1 MRTRYLCLIVAP
13 LFSLLAACGTNGS
26 TPNLTSAQSQT
37 PAVAPVNS
45 QSANSAISAIG
56 NTSVSLPEDVVS
68 RNDALRKKADQYV
81 HDMNNKPAK
90 YVQKVKVAELYRD
103 TITKKDVTGG
113 TTENSVSGS
122 AKAGVD
128 KIVTAEAEA
137 AAENKST
144 ENYTV
149 TQTDSERLT
158 KAIKSLV
165 SQNKILLD
173 VEYEFANREKISKLT
188 AIVDQFKEFGVDL
201 TTNDQVLK
209 AKTKVSENAA
219 LPVVQRIYE
228 SNGSYAIISDNW
240 TVDAT
245 NELKLSRLH
254 PISLLIPSSP
264 ITIIMTLPATIDD
277 GFKASLSSSK
287 GSTLSLTVFGVVTVP
302 RSADNK
308 VASVYIE
315 PYGIY

>member
-1 MRTRYLCLIVAP
+1 MRTRYLCIIVAAM
-13 LFSLLAACGTNGS
+13 FSLLPACGKNS
-26 TPNLTSAQSQT
+26 SSPSLAPAQPQT
-37 PAVAPVNS
+37 PPVSTANS
-45 QSANSAISAIG
+45 QSGISAISALG
-56 NTSVSLPEDVVS
+56 TSSASLPEDIAAKT
-68 RNDALRKKADQYV
+68 DALRRKAERYA
-81 HDMNNKPAK
+81 HDMDNKPAK
-90 YVQKVKVAELYRD
+90 YVQKVKVAELYSYI
-103 TITKKDVTGG
+103 ITKKDVTGG
-113 TTENSVSGS
+113 TTENAVSGN
-122 AKAGVD
+122 AKAGVG
-128 KIVTAEAEA
+128 KIITAEAGVTG
-137 AAENKST
+137 ENKNT

-149 TQTDSERLT
+149 TETDSEKLT

-165 SQNKILLD
+165 SQNKVLLD
-173 VEYEFANREKISKLT
+173 VEYEFANREKINRLA

-228 SNGSYAIISDNW
+228 SSGSYAIISDNW

-245 NELKLSRLH
+245 NELKLTRQH

-264 ITIIMTLPATIDD
+264 ITIIMNLPTTIDE
-277 GFKASLSSSK
+277 GFKASLASSK
-287 GSTLSLTVFGVVTVP
+287 GSTLSLTVFGVVTVS

-308 VASVYIE
+308 VASVYVE